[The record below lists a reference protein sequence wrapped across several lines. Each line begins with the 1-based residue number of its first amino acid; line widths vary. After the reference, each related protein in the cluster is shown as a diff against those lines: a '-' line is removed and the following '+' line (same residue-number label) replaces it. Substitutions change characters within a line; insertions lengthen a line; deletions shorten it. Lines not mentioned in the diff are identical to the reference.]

1 MTRVGFQAMQLRWLL
16 LGVLV
21 AALLATACDDEED
34 GNGTAVA
41 DGTETPTATETA
53 TTTPDG
59 TATGTPQ
66 QGSDQPGSGQQA
78 QRYGQALQ
86 LALQDELGSTDVQEL
101 ISEWNIDV
109 TPDGDGLPEG
119 SGTVEQGSQIYQT
132 QCAVCHGADLGG
144 GIGPQLVADAP
155 EPWQP
160 GDTPAIGNWWPYA
173 TTVWDYINRAM
184 PFYEPGTLEPDEV
197 YALTAFI
204 LAENQIIDEGEEM
217 NRETLPQV
225 EMPARDIYRACYPDA
240 CYEEYGHQ
248 DGQAGN

>member
-109 TPDGDGLPEG
+109 TPDGDGWRANG
-119 SGTVEQGSQIYQT
+119 RKYY
-132 QCAVCHGADLGG
+132 
-144 GIGPQLVADAP
+144 
-155 EPWQP
+155 
-160 GDTPAIGNWWPYA
+160 IGNG
-173 TTVWDYINRAM
+173 RA
-184 PFYEPGTLEPDEV
+184 GEPD
-197 YALTAFI
+197 L
-204 LAENQIIDEGEEM
+204 
-217 NRETLPQV
+217 
-225 EMPARDIYRACYPDA
+225 PDA
-240 CYEEYGHQ
+240 VRGLSRRRPGRR
-248 DGQAGN
+248 DRSAAGR